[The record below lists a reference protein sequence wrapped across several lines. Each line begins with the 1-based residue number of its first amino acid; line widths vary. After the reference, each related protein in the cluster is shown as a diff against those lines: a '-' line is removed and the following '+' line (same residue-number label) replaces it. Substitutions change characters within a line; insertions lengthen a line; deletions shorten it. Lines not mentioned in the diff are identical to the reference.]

1 MKRLRLFFF
10 LCVLVI
16 MCDSC
21 SPRVFFTVD
30 SDSIIEYDRHNDVFR
45 VVWKW
50 SAVKGGVPEDTT
62 QVNTAKNTESADSIR

>member
-1 MKRLRLFFF
+1 MKWLRLFFF

-16 MCDSC
+16 TFDSC
-21 SPRVFFTVD
+21 SPRVFFSVD
-30 SDSIIEYDRHNDVFR
+30 SDSVIEYDRHNDIFR

-50 SAVKGGVPEDTT
+50 SAIKGGTPEDTT